1 MATQTA
7 TIDESALVPRPE
19 HRFTFGLWTV
29 GHRGNDPFGDPTR
42 PGFDPPESVR
52 RLADLGAYGVC
63 LHDNDL
69 IPLGAGEEEARE
81 LKDRFRRALDE
92 TGMQVTMATSNLF
105 FHPAFK
111 DGAFTANDR
120 QVRRF
125 AMQKTLRAIDLGLE
139 LGAPTFVFWGGREGV
154 EADAA
159 KPARDA
165 LERYREAVNFLC
177 DYVRDRG
184 QEMRFAIEPK
194 PNEPRGDIFL
204 PTVGHALAFIE
215 RLEHPEMVGVNP
227 ELAHETMAGL
237 SFQHA
242 VAQALWAGKLFH
254 IDLNAQRV
262 GRYDQDFR
270 FGAVGVKDA
279 FFTVKLL
286 EDAGYEGPRHF
297 DARPLRVENE
307 EGVWDFAAGCM
318 RTYLALAAKAA
329 RFDGDAEIQ
338 AALEESKVGELADP
352 TVGAY
357 SREAVDALLA
367 EQHDLDALG
376 ARACR
381 NERVDQLVIDLLLG
395 LR

>member
-7 TIDESALVPRPE
+7 TSDDSALVPRPE

-52 RLADLGAYGVC
+52 RLADLGAHGVC
-63 LHDNDL
+63 FHDNDL
-69 IPLGAGEEEARE
+69 VPLDATEDEARQAKE
-81 LKDRFRRALDE
+81 RFRRALDE

-105 FHPAFK
+105 FHPVFK

-120 QVRRF
+120 EVRRF

-139 LGAPTFVFWGGREGV
+139 LGAPIFVFWGGREGV

-159 KPARDA
+159 KPAYDA
-165 LERYREAVNFLC
+165 LERYREAIDFLC
-177 DYVRDRG
+177 EHVRDRG
-184 QEMRFAIEPK
+184 HDMRFAIEPK

-215 RLEHPEMVGVNP
+215 RLQHPEMVGVNP

-279 FFTVKLL
+279 FFVVKLL
-286 EDAGYEGPRHF
+286 EDAGYDGPRHF

-307 EGVWDFAAGCM
+307 DGVWDFASGCM
-318 RTYLALAAKAA
+318 RTYLALADKAR
-329 RFDGDAEIQ
+329 RFNEDREIQ
-338 AALEESKVGELADP
+338 AALEETKVAQLAEP
-352 TVGAY
+352 TTEPY

-367 EQHDLDALG
+367 EQHDLEALG

-381 NERVDQLVIDLLLG
+381 NERLDQLVIDLLLG